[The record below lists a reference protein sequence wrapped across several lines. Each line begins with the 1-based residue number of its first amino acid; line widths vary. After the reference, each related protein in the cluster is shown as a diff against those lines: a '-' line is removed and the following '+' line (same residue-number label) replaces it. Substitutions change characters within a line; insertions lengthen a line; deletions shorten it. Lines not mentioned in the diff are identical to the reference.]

1 MIRSHATTP
10 LVLLLLTFACGGSE
24 TPPPDG
30 DPAIPIRVTRPVARS
45 TEPPMVL
52 TGLLGAK
59 EEVPLS
65 FKVGGIVANVGVDAG
80 DVVRAGQRLAGLSLI
95 EIEAAVAAAREGREK
110 AQRDL
115 ARVERLARDSVA
127 TQAQLEDART
137 AATVAESQLRVAEFN
152 RQYAEVRAPEDGVV
166 LRRQLE
172 VGQQV
177 APGVPVFVLRTE
189 RSGLVL
195 RAGASDREAVR
206 LRDGMR
212 AAVRMDAHPGV
223 TFEGRITRIG
233 VAASP
238 MTGTYEVEIA
248 VEPGTRRLATGL
260 VAQAQI
266 VTRAAGSGVLTIPT
280 ESLQEVEGRAASV
293 FVLHD
298 ATTVRRIPLEVL
310 WIDGGVAAVAGA
322 IDSTMAVVTA
332 GATRLTDGARVRV
345 IAERAP

>member
-1 MIRSHATTP
+1 MIRSHATPP
-10 LVLLLLTFACGGSE
+10 LTLLLLTLACGGPK
-24 TPPPDG
+24 TPPPEG
-30 DPAIPIRVTRPVARS
+30 DPTIPVRVVRPAARS
-45 TEPPMVL
+45 TEPAMVL

-59 EEVPLS
+59 EEIPLS
-65 FKVGGIVANVGVDAG
+65 FKVGGIVATVAADAG
-80 DVVRAGQRLAGLSLI
+80 DVVRAGHLLAGLSLT

-110 AQRDL
+110 ARRDL

-137 AATVAESQLRVAEFN
+137 ASTVAESQLRVAEFT
-152 RQYAEVRAPEDGVV
+152 RQYAEVRAPNDGVV

-206 LRDGMR
+206 LSEGMR
-212 AAVRMDAHPGV
+212 ATVRMDAHPGV
-223 TFEGRITRIG
+223 TFDGRITRIG

-248 VEPGTRRLATGL
+248 VSPGTRRLATGL

-266 VTRAAGSGVLTIPT
+266 VTRAARGVLTIPT
-280 ESLQEVEGRAASV
+280 ESLQEVEGRAASI
-293 FVLHD
+293 FVLQD
-298 ATTVRRIPLEVL
+298 GTTVRRIPLEVL

-322 IDSTMAVVTA
+322 IDSTTAVITA

-345 IAERAP
+345 IDERAP

>member
-1 MIRSHATTP
+1 MIRSHASAP
-10 LVLLLLTFACGGSE
+10 LALLLLALACGGSE
-24 TPPPDG
+24 TPPPEG

-266 VTRAAGSGVLTIPT
+266 VTRAVGGVLTIPT

-298 ATTVRRIPLEVL
+298 ATTVRRIPLEVR

-345 IAERAP
+345 IDERAP